1 MRARSRIEH
10 SLRLAT
16 KVTRVFVLYIVI
28 LALLAVGSGSHAG
41 VVRIAQLQNCVPGS
55 SAEQRQRC
63 DDAVSDQLKSTSRTT
78 QLDQGWRLV
87 TTTEPGG
94 RGEAVSVMHIADST
108 KSDPGLAGLS
118 LRCSR
123 NGGIEIVLIM
133 LDPMAR
139 SSRPKVAL
147 STGPDRNEFETT
159 VASGGEALLLPPAA
173 SSLATDNWRSATEV
187 SIEVTTNST
196 PVRGIVP
203 IGGLQAAL
211 RALAP
216 RCPAR

>member
-1 MRARSRIEH
+1 
-10 SLRLAT
+10 
-16 KVTRVFVLYIVI
+16 
-28 LALLAVGSGSHAG
+28 

-55 SAEQRQRC
+55 TAEQRQRC
-63 DDAVSDQLKSTSRTT
+63 DDAVSDQLRSTSRTT
-78 QLDQGWRLV
+78 QLDQGWQLV
-87 TTTEPGG
+87 TTAEPGG
-94 RGEAVSVMHIADST
+94 RGEAVSVMHIADSA
-108 KSDPGLAGLS
+108 KSDLGLAGLS

-123 NGGIEIVLIM
+123 NGGIETVLIM
-133 LDPMAR
+133 LDPMVG

-147 STGPDRNEFETT
+147 STGPDRKEFEAT

-173 SSLATDNWRSATEV
+173 SRLATDDWRSATEV
-187 SIEVTTNST
+187 SIEVTPNSK

-216 RCPAR
+216 HCATR